1 LKPSAHKQKE
11 QIKSH
16 RHFLKLSEN
25 VPLNIAGELWVGKV
39 DRTRKKKNKAP
50 SLSYHSVVCR
60 SGAVRKD
67 IKKVCKTCVI
77 RATAVPF
84 LLEHRD
90 IKTRE
95 LERITE
101 CLINNPI
108 LKISQGE
115 K

>member
-1 LKPSAHKQKE
+1 M
-11 QIKSH
+11 
-16 RHFLKLSEN
+16 
-25 VPLNIAGELWVGKV
+25 GKV

>member
-1 LKPSAHKQKE
+1 MKPSAHKQKE
-11 QIKSH
+11 HIKSH
-16 RHFLKLSEN
+16 RHLFKLSEN
-25 VPLNIAGELWVGKV
+25 VPLNKAGELWVGKV

-50 SLSYHSVVCR
+50 SFSYHSVVCR

-67 IKKVCKTCVI
+67 IKKECKTCVK

-95 LERITE
+95 L
-101 CLINNPI
+101 
-108 LKISQGE
+108 
-115 K
+115 